1 MLLKVLILQG
11 TLSGHVRGASG
22 QVSGGWSQRLK
33 KRLDRATSG
42 VGRLHQVGGL
52 TGGCLRRAVG
62 CREKNGRGRPVFGLV
77 AGASFTSVGG
87 FLLWYI
93 GRAEVL
99 EEGSH
104 FGLSDRVVLI
114 ACTLLGHLQNRV
126 AISVCNYSVP
136 LISLVPSEVPSIPV
150 EVSGNLHGSRR
161 EAIPDRCVTN
171 LSSGQKLLDLNHRV
185 PFVEGR
191 SHTQD
196 DSPGLSPVLCRIIR
210 HKDSVHTAV
219 EGQCLE
225 HSGNHLHWV
234 TMGREAKGLAKLRN
248 ATEEEICHVSCFLL
262 LIAYFCPVL
271 FPLLLKGIPL

>member
-1 MLLKVLILQG
+1 MLLKELTLDLLLLLILLLVILLLLVVKQALLLLHEELLMLLLLLKLISLLLLKVLVLQG

-22 QVSGGWSQRLK
+22 QVSGGWSRRLK

-52 TGGCLRRAVG
+52 AGGCLRRAVG

-77 AGASFTSVGG
+77 ARASFTSVGG

-104 FGLSDRVVLI
+104 FGLSDSVILI

-126 AISVCNYSVP
+126 AVSVCNYSVP

-150 EVSGNLHGSRR
+150 EVSGNLHGGRR

-185 PFVEGR
+185 PFVEG
-191 SHTQD
+191 
-196 DSPGLSPVLCRIIR
+196 
-210 HKDSVHTAV
+210 
-219 EGQCLE
+219 
-225 HSGNHLHWV
+225 
-234 TMGREAKGLAKLRN
+234 
-248 ATEEEICHVSCFLL
+248 
-262 LIAYFCPVL
+262 
-271 FPLLLKGIPL
+271 